1 VICEEGKSLRRR
13 YPGFN
18 VKNLR
23 RCELYKR
30 VTSLFLCPRLTPDNG
45 VTDAISTIYS
55 GEMTRKKSELGHA
68 PWVLRGSQESV
79 GGFLGIG
86 SKLVAV
92 RYEDLQPTPDN
103 KGFVLPGAS

>member
-1 VICEEGKSLRRR
+1 
-13 YPGFN
+13 
-18 VKNLR
+18 
-23 RCELYKR
+23 
-30 VTSLFLCPRLTPDNG
+30 
-45 VTDAISTIYS
+45 
-55 GEMTRKKSELGHA
+55 MTRKKSELGHA